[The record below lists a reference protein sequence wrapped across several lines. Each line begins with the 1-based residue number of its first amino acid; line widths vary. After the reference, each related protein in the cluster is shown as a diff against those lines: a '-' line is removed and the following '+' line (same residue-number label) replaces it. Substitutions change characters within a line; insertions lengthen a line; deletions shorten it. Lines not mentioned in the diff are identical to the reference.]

1 MITGKNTKKRKD
13 KEKKISE
20 VSIKVK
26 KKKEKNKKKKY
37 LFLYKC
43 NFIPDVITWI
53 FFFLLDCFLFLLTE
67 VVINAVSLFF
77 SHFSLSLYVSG
88 IALIREGGTSDR
100 VLKAFYEISFC
111 LE

>member
-26 KKKEKNKKKKY
+26 KKKEKNKK
-37 LFLYKC
+37 
-43 NFIPDVITWI
+43 IPDVITWI